1 MKTESLKA
9 DGSWNSSQTVYP
21 ILFAISISHLLNDL
35 IQSIIPAVYPLLKSN
50 YALNFTQIGI
60 ITLVFQLTAS
70 ILQPF
75 VGLYT
80 DKNPTP
86 RSLAIGMLFSLAG
99 LLCIA
104 FASSFIYIL
113 LSVSLIG
120 MGSSIFHPEAS
131 RVAHLA
137 SGGKKGLAQSIF
149 QVGGNAGGAIGPLLA
164 ALIVIPFGQQY
175 IGIFGVLAILAILI
189 LTYVGNWY
197 QLHLKPKATVS
208 TPNATQAKSSFSRS
222 KIIFALVIL
231 LILIFSKYFY
241 MASMT
246 SYFTFYLIDKFGIT
260 VQESQVYL
268 FVFLASVAVG
278 TILGGPLGD
287 RYGRKLIIWVSIL
300 GAAPFTLLLP
310 HVGLTLT
317 MVLSILIGLIISS
330 AFSAI
335 LVYATELIPGKVGMI
350 AGLFFGLAFGMGG
363 IGSAILG
370 WLADKTSIEHVFNI
384 CAYLPL
390 IGIATGLL
398 PNIER
403 QKKA

>member
-1 MKTESLKA
+1 
-9 DGSWNSSQTVYP
+9 
-21 ILFAISISHLLNDL
+21 
-35 IQSIIPAVYPLLKSN
+35 
-50 YALNFTQIGI
+50 
-60 ITLVFQLTAS
+60 
-70 ILQPF
+70 
-75 VGLYT
+75 
-80 DKNPTP
+80 
-86 RSLAIGMLFSLAG
+86 FSLAG
-99 LLCIA
+99 LICIS
-104 FASSFIYIL
+104 FASNFIYIL

-149 QVGGNAGGAIGPLLA
+149 QVGGNAGGAIGPLLV

-175 IGIFGVLAILAILI
+175 IGMFGVLAIVAVMI

-197 QLHLKPKATVS
+197 QIHLKPKAQTTSVAAS
-208 TPNATQAKSSFSRS
+208 KSDLS
-222 KIIFALVIL
+222 KSKVIFALVIL

-246 SYFTFYLIDKFGIT
+246 SYFTFYLINKFHVS
-260 VQESQVYL
+260 VQESQIYL
-268 FVFLASVAVG
+268 FIFLASVAAG

-287 RYGRKLIIWVSIL
+287 HYGRKLIIWVSIL

-310 HVGLTLT
+310 HVGLGLT
-317 MVLSILIGLIISS
+317 IVLAIIIGLIISS

-350 AGLFFGLAFGMGG
+350 AGLFFGFAFGMGG
-363 IGSAILG
+363 IGSAVLG
-370 WLADKTSIEHVFNI
+370 WLADRTSIEYVFNI

-390 IGIATGLL
+390 IGIVTGLL
-398 PNIER
+398 PNIS
-403 QKKA
+403 QKKN